1 MVDLILPRR
10 SRAPSSPKKQS
21 SSSHKTE
28 VPAAPRQRLQ
38 GPSDGNIVGKVSRSI
53 KGAND
58 LLLYW
63 KDGLSADERALLRK
77 KEERKQVLTLR
88 MKSVRHLNRP
98 MFPRCQFFYPT
109 CPRLLTRI
117 AGCRLKR

>member
-1 MVDLILPRR
+1 MVDLILPRQA
-10 SRAPSSPKKQS
+10 RAPSSPKKS
-21 SSSHKTE
+21 SISSHKTE

-38 GPSDGNIVGKVSRSI
+38 APFDGNIVGKVSRSI

-63 KDGLSADERALLRK
+63 KDGLSVDERALLRK

-88 MKSVRHLNRP
+88 MKSVRYSDHLMLLRCPFFEFHTFSFANWNR
-98 MFPRCQFFYPT
+98 
-109 CPRLLTRI
+109 RL
-117 AGCRLKR
+117 